1 MLESDCEGKSKG
13 ESMAEITRQRTGQF
27 LRVIFKLL
35 TDKPDGLQAKDILAE
50 IPKIIPL
57 TEYESGYYSST
68 PNSTR
73 FEKIVRF
80 ATIDLVKA
88 GWLVKNKGRWFI
100 TEEGKQAYNKI
111 KDPEEFYKEAV
122 RLYREWK
129 KARPQENVLDVDDE
143 EPDNSKVA
151 VTVEEAEE
159 LAWEQVRQYLQ
170 NMNAYEFQDLVADL
184 LRAMNYHVAWIA
196 PPGKDRGID
205 IIAYTDPLG
214 ASVPRIKVQV
224 KHRDQSTSVEGL
236 RAFMSV
242 LGTDDLG
249 LFVASGG
256 FTSDAKEEARTQ
268 ERRKI
273 TLIDLENLFDLWVE
287 HYPKLTQEAR
297 QRLPLKSIYFL
308 APAE

>member
-1 MLESDCEGKSKG
+1 MPD
-13 ESMAEITRQRTGQF
+13 ITHQRTGLF
-27 LRVIFKLL
+27 IRHIFQLL
-35 TDKPDGLQAKDILAE
+35 VDKPEGLAVRDILAE
-50 IPKIIPL
+50 IPKAIPL
-57 TEYESGYYSST
+57 TEYESGYYPST

-80 ATIDLVKA
+80 ATIATVKA
-88 GWLVKNKGRWFI
+88 GWLVKNKGRWFV

-111 KDPEEFYKEAV
+111 KDPEQFYREAEK
-122 RLYREWK
+122 LYRQWK
-129 KARPQENVLDVDDE
+129 KTRPQEDALEAVE
-143 EPDNSKVA
+143 EEDGSTAA
-151 VTVEEAEE
+151 VTVEQAED
-159 LAWEQVRQYLQ
+159 LAWEQIQQYLQ
-170 NMNAYEFQDLVADL
+170 GMNPYDFQDLVADL
-184 LRAMNYHVAWIA
+184 LRAMGYHVAWVA

-214 ASVPRIKVQV
+214 ANNPRIKVQV
-224 KHRDQSTSVEGL
+224 KHRDQSTAVDGL

-249 LFVASGG
+249 IFVASGG

-268 ERRKI
+268 ERRKV

-297 QRLPLKSIYFL
+297 QRLPLKPIYFL
-308 APAE
+308 APSE

>member
-1 MLESDCEGKSKG
+1 
-13 ESMAEITRQRTGQF
+13 MAEITRQRTGQF

-242 LGTDDLG
+242 LGTDHLG